1 MPNSRC
7 KNPCKN
13 LYPNKNRKGY
23 EGMIYLVPSLSELKK
38 NVNVAVLHPLLLV
51 DVGDMETLRDRMRR
65 GRWKKIMEEKLKQC
79 DRALEDPIPHL
90 PRSLYDDYFR
100 TGRRHPFE
108 RQYFHRR
115 GMAEDLALAYIY
127 TGKSEYLDRCRDY
140 IWAIME
146 EFTWV
151 IPAHVSLPLSS
162 EIVTRVDLFSSGTAM
177 LLADL
182 WDLLHGDLDRETL
195 DWTHHKILH
204 HVLIPLRDHFYE
216 HWWAKGYHSNW
227 CGVCCG
233 NSGCVLILTALDE
246 PWALELL
253 HKILQSVDRFLSTAD
268 PEGAWVEGV
277 GYYFYGFSRVIY
289 LADLLFK
296 VTDGKLDILEDP
308 IIKATATF
316 PVWAYLPP
324 RSQVN
329 FGDTGSTPGGYPDV
343 LKRFMNRYQIPSI
356 AWYIQRLKEENL
368 FRGGSI
374 RDLLWAPTDVQP
386 APPEQTSKWYQKIA
400 VIITRSSWTDMDTPI
415 LAVKAGHNAEPHNHI
430 DVGQF
435 IYHCYGNSFIRDL
448 GVGVYDRAYFGP
460 NRYENPICGAEGHN
474 LIFVDGKSQAPGR
487 EYEGKIVEYH
497 REDSSERIK
506 IDLTKAYPREVLSEA
521 TRTLLFYKYN
531 GLVLIDEVK
540 CAENALVETRLH
552 FKGKISY
559 TPSSIDISAEN
570 GNVHI
575 KPEDTSINIQIGTH
589 EGLSIHTP
597 QAVEAQYIRL
607 LTRAIG
613 GKAKIQVYIVPYR
626 TKEELETRLEKI
638 KHAL

>member
-1 MPNSRC
+1 M
-7 KNPCKN
+7 
-13 LYPNKNRKGY
+13 
-23 EGMIYLVPSLSELKK
+23 LVPSLSDLKK
-38 NVNVAVLHPLLLV
+38 IVKAPVLHPLLLV
-51 DVGDMETLRDRMRR
+51 DIGDRETLRERMRS
-65 GRWKKIMEEKLKQC
+65 GRWKEIMEEKLKRC
-79 DRALEDPIPHL
+79 DRALEEPIPQL

-100 TGRRHPFE
+100 TGRRHPYQSPCF
-108 RQYFHRR
+108 YRR
-115 GMAEDLALAYIY
+115 RMAEDLALAYIF
-127 TGKSEYLDRCRDY
+127 TGKTEYLDRCRDY

-151 IPAHVSLPLSS
+151 IPAHVRLPLSP
-162 EIVTRVDLFSSGTAM
+162 ETITRVDLFSSGTAM

-182 WDLLHGDLDRETL
+182 WDLLHDDLDGETL
-195 DWTHHKILH
+195 EWMRYNILR

-216 HWWAKGYHSNW
+216 QWWAKAYHSNW

-233 NSGCVLILTALDE
+233 NSGCALILTALEE

-253 HKILQSVDRFLSTAD
+253 HKILMSVERFLSTAD

-277 GYYFYGFSRVIY
+277 GYYFYGFSRVVY

-296 VTDGKLDILEDP
+296 VTDGKLDILDDP
-308 IIKATATF
+308 IIKATSTF

-343 LKRFMNRYQIPSI
+343 LKRYMNRYRIPSI

-368 FRGGSI
+368 FRGGSL
-374 RDLLWAPTDVQP
+374 RDLLWAPEVDVKP
-386 APPEQTSKWYQKIA
+386 APPEETSKWYQRIG
-400 VIITRSSWTDMDTPI
+400 VIITRSSWTDMDAPV

-435 IYHCYGNSFIRDL
+435 IYHCYGNTFIRDL

-460 NRYENPICGAEGHN
+460 GRYENPICGAEGHN

-487 EYEGKIVEYH
+487 EYEGKIVDYH
-497 REDSSERIK
+497 READWERIK
-506 IDLTKAYPREVLSEA
+506 IDLTKAYPSNVLSEA
-521 TRTLLFYKYN
+521 IRTLLFFKYD

-552 FKGKISY
+552 FKGKIQH
-559 TPSSIDISAEN
+559 TPSSIDISAEK
-570 GNVHI
+570 GSVHI
-575 KPEDTSINIQIGTH
+575 KPEDSIKIEIGAH
-589 EGLSIHTP
+589 EGLTTRDP
-597 QAVEAQYIRL
+597 EAANAQYIRL
-607 LTRAIG
+607 LTRATG
-613 GKAKIQVYIVPYR
+613 GKAKIQAYIVPYR

-638 KHAL
+638 KRAP